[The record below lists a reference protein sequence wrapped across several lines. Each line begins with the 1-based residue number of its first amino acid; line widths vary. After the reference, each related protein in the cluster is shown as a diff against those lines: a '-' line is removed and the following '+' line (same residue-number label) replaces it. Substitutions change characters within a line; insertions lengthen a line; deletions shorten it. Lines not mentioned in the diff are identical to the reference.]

1 MTQPS
6 TSAARKPLLD
16 QQSFQQL
23 LQAAYVLQEHNEQLH
38 RAAGS
43 NGDATRGLLEI
54 VEIQRAI
61 ESQEVDATSALRL
74 IAARALNLTG
84 ASGVAVGIIEGREIV
99 YRVATGTSSQDE
111 KLRVPIESSLS
122 EQCVTKAQV
131 VRYPDTKAQPAIFAQ
146 LCHQCGTK
154 SLLAAPVLHDANVV
168 GVLELRSDRADSFRE
183 TDAHITEL
191 MAGLLAD
198 VIERDCKPEW
208 REAAT
213 GEKSAMLQAIET
225 LRPELERLIG
235 EAETSEAKAARPDSQ
250 TIAEPEKRVIQ
261 NDADTVCRCGNR
273 FEGGEKFCGKC
284 GTARFEELRRG
295 TQSKLASMW
304 YLQQQAQSAQPG
316 DSRDHAK
323 GEPEE
328 TTLAEHP
335 ASLEQIIATLSPA
348 VTDPISAKTQNA
360 PIQQP
365 DQNAQT
371 SELIP
376 DTSKIAVP
384 AASEADSVGT
394 PQLEAESVIE
404 AEPIAGSDESVPKVS
419 TAIVPLRTIQAEIA
433 RDRQEIQLSTWT
445 SASRAR
451 EWWEAL
457 KEHKPDRNWLT
468 AQWNRHRGS
477 VWVGISLIILLGA
490 IFINGASG
498 PKPISANP
506 HRKRPAA
513 PNLTLF
519 EKLLVNLG
527 LAEPPPAPT
536 YLGNPAT
543 QVWIDVHTAL
553 YYCPGADFYG
563 KTDGG
568 KIISQREA
576 QQNQFEPASR
586 EACD

>member
-6 TSAARKPLLD
+6 PSAARKPLLD

-23 LQAAYVLQEHNEQLH
+23 LQAAYVLQEHNDQIHLV
-38 RAAGS
+38 AGS
-43 NGDATRGLLEI
+43 NGDAARGLLEI

-61 ESQEVDATSALRL
+61 ENQEVDAASVLRL

-84 ASGVAVGIIEGREIV
+84 ASGVAVGIIEGREII
-99 YRVATGTSSQDE
+99 YRVATGTASQDE

-122 EQCVTKAQV
+122 EQCITRAQL
-131 VRYPDTKAQPAIFAQ
+131 VRYPDTEAQPAVFAQ
-146 LCHQCGTK
+146 LCHHCGTK
-154 SLLAAPVLHDANVV
+154 SLLAAPVLHDTKVV
-168 GVLELRSDRADSFRE
+168 GVLELRSDRADSFHE
-183 TDAHITEL
+183 TDAHIAEL

-198 VIERDCKPEW
+198 VIERDCNHEW
-208 REAAT
+208 GEAAAT
-213 GEKSAMLQAIET
+213 EKAAMLQAIET

-235 EAETSEAKAARPDSQ
+235 EAETSEPKATRPDSE
-250 TIAEPEKRVIQ
+250 ANSEPAKRVIPH
-261 NDADTVCRCGNR
+261 DADAVCRCGNR
-273 FEGGEKFCGKC
+273 FEEGEKFCGKC
-284 GTARFEELRRG
+284 GTARFEELRRDM
-295 TQSKLASMW
+295 QSKLASMW
-304 YLQQQAQSAQPG
+304 YLQQAQPAQPS
-316 DSRDHAK
+316 DLRDHAK
-323 GEPEE
+323 GEPEK
-328 TTLAEHP
+328 TTLTERP
-335 ASLEQIIATLSPA
+335 VSLEQIIATISPG
-348 VTDPISAKTQNA
+348 VTDPTPARTPDA
-360 PIQQP
+360 PI
-365 DQNAQT
+365 DQHAQT

-376 DTSKIAVP
+376 DTSKVALP
-384 AASEADSVGT
+384 PASEADSVGT
-394 PQLEAESVIE
+394 SQLEADSVVE
-404 AEPIAGSDESVPKVS
+404 AEPVAGSDPSEPEVS
-419 TAIVPLRTIQAEIA
+419 TAIVPMRTIQAEIGP
-433 RDRQEIQLSTWT
+433 DLQEIQLSTWT

-468 AQWNRHRGS
+468 AQWNSHRGS

-498 PKPISANP
+498 PRTITINT
-506 HRKRPAA
+506 HRKHPAA

-519 EKLLVNLG
+519 ETLLVSLG

-568 KIISQREA
+568 KIVSQREA
-576 QQNQFEPASR
+576 QQDQFEPANR

>member
-61 ESQEVDATSALRL
+61 ESQEVDAPSALRL

-84 ASGVAVGIIEGREIV
+84 ASGVAVGIIEGREIF

-111 KLRVPIESSLS
+111 GLRVSIESSLS
-122 EQCVTKAQV
+122 EKCVTKAQV
-131 VRYPDTKAQPAIFAQ
+131 VRYPDTEAQPAIFAQ

-154 SLLAAPVLHDANVV
+154 SLLAAPVLHDGKVV

-183 TDAHITEL
+183 TDAHIAEL

-198 VIERDCKPEW
+198 VIERDCKHEW
-208 REAAT
+208 REAAAT
-213 GEKSAMLQAIET
+213 EKSAMFQAIET

-235 EAETSEAKAARPDSQ
+235 EAERMEPKAAKPDSEA
-250 TIAEPEKRVIQ
+250 IAGPEKRVIQ
-261 NDADTVCRCGNR
+261 HDADAICRCGNR

-304 YLQQQAQSAQPG
+304 YLQQAQSVQPS

-328 TTLAEHP
+328 TTLTEQP
-335 ASLEQIIATLSPA
+335 VSLEQIIATLSPGI
-348 VTDPISAKTQNA
+348 TDPVPAKGPNT
-360 PIQQP
+360 PTQQP
-365 DQNAQT
+365 DQHAQT
-371 SELIP
+371 PEVIP
-376 DTSKIAVP
+376 DASKAPAPPASAADLVGTSQL
-384 AASEADSVGT
+384 EADSVT
-394 PQLEAESVIE
+394 E
-404 AEPIAGSDESVPKVS
+404 AEPIAGSDESEPELS
-419 TAIVPLRTIQAEIA
+419 TAIVPVRTIQAEMG
-433 RDRQEIQLSTWT
+433 RDLQEIQLSTWT

-457 KEHKPDRNWLT
+457 KEHKPDRDWLT

-490 IFINGASG
+490 IFISGASG
-498 PKPISANP
+498 PKAITANP
-506 HRKRPAA
+506 HRKHPAA

-519 EKLLVNLG
+519 EKLLVSLG

-536 YLGNPAT
+536 YQGNPAT

-553 YYCPGADFYG
+553 YYCPGADLYG

-568 KIISQREA
+568 KIVSQREA
-576 QQNQFEPASR
+576 QQDQFEPANR
-586 EACD
+586 DACD

>member
-6 TSAARKPLLD
+6 TSAARKLLLD

-23 LQAAYVLQEHNEQLH
+23 LQAAYVLQEHNDQIH
-38 RAAGS
+38 MAAGS

-61 ESQEVDATSALRL
+61 ETQEVDAASALRL
-74 IAARALNLTG
+74 IAAQALKLTG
-84 ASGVAVGIIEGREIV
+84 ASGVAIGIIEGREII
-99 YRVATGTSSQDE
+99 YRVATGTASQDE

-131 VRYPDTKAQPAIFAQ
+131 VRYLDIEAQPAIFAQ

-154 SLLAAPVLHDANVV
+154 SLLAAPVLHDAKVV

-183 TDAHITEL
+183 TDAYIAEL
-191 MAGLLAD
+191 VAGLLAD
-198 VIERDCKPEW
+198 VIERDCKPES

-213 GEKSAMLQAIET
+213 TEKSAMFQAIET

-235 EAETSEAKAARPDSQ
+235 EAETSEAKAAKPDSE
-250 TIAEPEKRVIQ
+250 TFAEPEKRVIQ

-335 ASLEQIIATLSPA
+335 VPLEQIIATLSPA
-348 VTDPISAKTQNA
+348 VTDPISAKTPDAQ
-360 PIQQP
+360 IQQP
-365 DQNAQT
+365 DQSAQT
-371 SELIP
+371 EVIP
-376 DTSKIAVP
+376 DTSKVTVP
-384 AASEADSVGT
+384 PASEADSVGT
-394 PQLEAESVIE
+394 LQLEAESVIE
-404 AEPIAGSDESVPKVS
+404 AEPIAGSDKSEPEVS
-419 TAIVPLRTIQAEIA
+419 TAIVPVRTIQAEIG
-433 RDRQEIQLSTWT
+433 RDLQEIQLSTWT

-477 VWVGISLIILLGA
+477 AWVGISLMILLAA

-498 PKPISANP
+498 PKAMTANP
-506 HRKRPAA
+506 HRKHPAA

-519 EKLLVNLG
+519 EKLLVSLG

-576 QQNQFEPASR
+576 QQDQFEPANR

>member
-23 LQAAYVLQEHNEQLH
+23 LQAAYVLQEHNDQIH
-38 RAAGS
+38 MAAGS

-61 ESQEVDATSALRL
+61 ENQEVDAASALRL

-84 ASGVAVGIIEGREIV
+84 ASGVAIGIIEGREII
-99 YRVATGTSSQDE
+99 YRVATGAASQDD

-122 EQCVTKAQV
+122 EQCVSRAHV
-131 VRYPDTKAQPAIFAQ
+131 VVYPDTEAQPAIFAQ

-154 SLLAAPVLHDANVV
+154 SLLAAPVLHDSNVV
-168 GVLELRSDRADSFRE
+168 GVLELRSDRADSFHE
-183 TDAHITEL
+183 TDVHIAEL

-198 VIERDCKPEW
+198 VIERDCKHEW
-208 REAAT
+208 RETAAT
-213 GEKSAMLQAIET
+213 EKSAMIQAIET
-225 LRPELERLIG
+225 LRPELERLFG
-235 EAETSEAKAARPDSQ
+235 EGETSEPKAARPDSE
-250 TIAEPEKRVIQ
+250 TIAEPEKRAIQ
-261 NDADTVCRCGNR
+261 HHADTVCRCGNR

-304 YLQQQAQSAQPG
+304 YLQQAQSAQATN
-316 DSRDHAK
+316 SRDHEK
-323 GEPEE
+323 GEQEE
-328 TTLAEHP
+328 ATLAEQP
-335 ASLEQIIATLSPA
+335 VSLEQIIATLSPGI
-348 VTDPISAKTQNA
+348 TDPTPAKTSDA

-365 DQNAQT
+365 DQHAQT
-371 SELIP
+371 SEPIP
-376 DTSKIAVP
+376 DTSKVTVP
-384 AASEADSVGT
+384 PASDPDSVGT
-394 PQLEAESVIE
+394 S
-404 AEPIAGSDESVPKVS
+404 GSDPSEPEVS
-419 TAIVPLRTIQAEIA
+419 TAIVPVRTIQAEIG
-433 RDRQEIQLSTWT
+433 RDLQEIQLSTWT
-445 SASRAR
+445 STSRAR

-498 PKPISANP
+498 PKAITANP
-506 HRKRPAA
+506 HRKHPAA

-519 EKLLVNLG
+519 EKLLVSLG
-527 LAEPPPAPT
+527 LAELPPAPT

-553 YYCPGADFYG
+553 YYCPGADLYS

-576 QQNQFEPASR
+576 QQDQFEPANR

>member
-23 LQAAYVLQEHNEQLH
+23 LQAAYVLQEHNDQLH
-38 RAAGS
+38 LVAGL
-43 NGDATRGLLEI
+43 NGDTTRGLLEI

-61 ESQEVDATSALRL
+61 ENQEVDASSALRL
-74 IAARALNLTG
+74 IAARVLKLTG
-84 ASGVAVGIIEGREIV
+84 ASGIAIGVIQGREIV
-99 YRVATGTSSQDE
+99 YRAATGTASQDE

-122 EQCVTKAQV
+122 EQCVTKAQMA
-131 VRYPDTKAQPAIFAQ
+131 RYPDTAAQPAIFAQ

-154 SLLAAPVLHDANVV
+154 SLLTAPVLHDAKVV
-168 GVLELRSDRADSFRE
+168 GVLELRSDRADSFHE
-183 TDAHITEL
+183 SDAHIAEL

-198 VIERDCKPEW
+198 VIERDCKHAW
-208 REAAT
+208 REAAAT
-213 GEKSAMLQAIET
+213 EKSAMFQAIET

-235 EAETSEAKAARPDSQ
+235 EAETSEPKAAKPDSE
-250 TIAEPEKRVIQ
+250 TIAEPEKQAIEHHA
-261 NDADTVCRCGNR
+261 DAICRCGNR

-295 TQSKLASMW
+295 TQSKLASLW
-304 YLQQQAQSAQPG
+304 YLQQAQSAQTTN
-316 DSRDHAK
+316 SRDQAK

-328 TTLAEHP
+328 TILAERP
-335 ASLEQIIATLSPA
+335 VSLEQIIATLSPG
-348 VTDPISAKTQNA
+348 VTGPAPAITPNR

-365 DQNAQT
+365 DQYAQT
-371 SELIP
+371 SEPTP
-376 DTSKIAVP
+376 DTSKVAVP
-384 AASEADSVGT
+384 LPSEADSVGT
-394 PQLEAESVIE
+394 SQLEADNGTE
-404 AEPIAGSDESVPKVS
+404 AEPVAGSDPSGPEVS
-419 TAIVPLRTIQAEIA
+419 TAIVPVRTIQAEIGP
-433 RDRQEIQLSTWT
+433 DPQEIQLSTWT

-468 AQWNRHRGS
+468 AQWNKHRGS
-477 VWVGISLIILLGA
+477 IWVGLSLIILLGA
-490 IFINGASG
+490 VFINEASE
-498 PKPISANP
+498 PRTITANA
-506 HRKRPAA
+506 HRKQPAA

-519 EKLLVNLG
+519 EKLLVSLG
-527 LAEPPPAPT
+527 LAEPPPAPI
-536 YLGNPAT
+536 YQGNPAT

-553 YYCPGADFYG
+553 YYCPGADLYG

-576 QQNQFEPASR
+576 QQDQFESANR

>member
-23 LQAAYVLQEHNEQLH
+23 LQAAYVLQEHNDQIH
-38 RAAGS
+38 MAAGS

-61 ESQEVDATSALRL
+61 ENQEVDAASALRL

-84 ASGVAVGIIEGREIV
+84 ASGVAIGIIEGREII
-99 YRVATGTSSQDE
+99 YRVATGTASQDE

-122 EQCVTKAQV
+122 EQCVSKAHV
-131 VRYPDTKAQPAIFAQ
+131 VVYPDTEAQPAIFAQ

-154 SLLAAPVLHDANVV
+154 SLLAAPVLHDSNVV
-168 GVLELRSDRADSFRE
+168 GVLELRSDRADSFHK
-183 TDAHITEL
+183 TDAHIAEL

-198 VIERDCKPEW
+198 VIERDCKHEW
-208 REAAT
+208 REAAAT
-213 GEKSAMLQAIET
+213 EKSAMFQAIET

-235 EAETSEAKAARPDSQ
+235 EAERMEPKAAKPDSEA
-250 TIAEPEKRVIQ
+250 IAGPEKRVIQ
-261 NDADTVCRCGNR
+261 HDADAICRCGNR

-295 TQSKLASMW
+295 TQSLASMW
-304 YLQQQAQSAQPG
+304 YLQQAQSAQATN
-316 DSRDHAK
+316 SRDHEK
-323 GEPEE
+323 GEQEE
-328 TTLAEHP
+328 ATLAEQP
-335 ASLEQIIATLSPA
+335 VSLEQIIATLSPGI
-348 VTDPISAKTQNA
+348 TDPTPAKTSDA

-365 DQNAQT
+365 DQHAQT
-371 SELIP
+371 SEPIP
-376 DTSKIAVP
+376 DTSKVTVPP
-384 AASEADSVGT
+384 AADADSVGT
-394 PQLEAESVIE
+394 SQLEAESVIE
-404 AEPIAGSDESVPKVS
+404 TEPIAGSDPSEPEVS
-419 TAIVPLRTIQAEIA
+419 TAIVPVRTIQAEIG
-433 RDRQEIQLSTWT
+433 RDLQEIQLSTWT
-445 SASRAR
+445 STSGAR

-498 PKPISANP
+498 PKAITANP
-506 HRKRPAA
+506 HRKHPAA

-519 EKLLVNLG
+519 EKLLVSLG

-553 YYCPGADFYG
+553 YYCPGADLYG
-563 KTDGG
+563 KTDAG

-576 QQNQFEPASR
+576 QQDQFEPANR

>member
-23 LQAAYVLQEHNEQLH
+23 LQAAYVLQEHNDQIH
-38 RAAGS
+38 MAAGS

-61 ESQEVDATSALRL
+61 ENQEVDAASALRL

-84 ASGVAVGIIEGREIV
+84 ASGVAIGIIEGREII
-99 YRVATGTSSQDE
+99 YRVATGAASQDD

-122 EQCVTKAQV
+122 EQCVSRAHV
-131 VRYPDTKAQPAIFAQ
+131 VVYPDTEAQPAIFAQ

-154 SLLAAPVLHDANVV
+154 SLLAAPVLHDSNVV
-168 GVLELRSDRADSFRE
+168 GVLELRSDRADSFHE
-183 TDAHITEL
+183 TDVHIAEL

-198 VIERDCKPEW
+198 VIERDCKHEW
-208 REAAT
+208 RETAAT
-213 GEKSAMLQAIET
+213 EKSAMIQAIET
-225 LRPELERLIG
+225 LRPELERLFG
-235 EAETSEAKAARPDSQ
+235 EGETSEPKAARPDSE
-250 TIAEPEKRVIQ
+250 TIAEPEKRAIQ
-261 NDADTVCRCGNR
+261 HHADTVCRCGNR

-304 YLQQQAQSAQPG
+304 YLQQAQSAQATN
-316 DSRDHAK
+316 SRDHEK
-323 GEPEE
+323 GEQEE
-328 TTLAEHP
+328 ATLAEQP
-335 ASLEQIIATLSPA
+335 VSLEQIIATLSPGI
-348 VTDPISAKTQNA
+348 TDPTPAKTSDA

-365 DQNAQT
+365 DQHAQT
-371 SELIP
+371 SEPIP
-376 DTSKIAVP
+376 DTSKVTVPP
-384 AASEADSVGT
+384 AADADSVGT
-394 PQLEAESVIE
+394 SQPEADSVIE
-404 AEPIAGSDESVPKVS
+404 AEPIAGSDPSEPEVS
-419 TAIVPLRTIQAEIA
+419 TAIVPVRTIQAEIG
-433 RDRQEIQLSTWT
+433 RDLQEIQLSTWT
-445 SASRAR
+445 STSRAR

-498 PKPISANP
+498 PKAITANP
-506 HRKRPAA
+506 HRKHPAT

-519 EKLLVNLG
+519 EKLLVSLG

-536 YLGNPAT
+536 YQGNPAT

-553 YYCPGADFYG
+553 YYCPGADLYS

-576 QQNQFEPASR
+576 QQDQFEPANR